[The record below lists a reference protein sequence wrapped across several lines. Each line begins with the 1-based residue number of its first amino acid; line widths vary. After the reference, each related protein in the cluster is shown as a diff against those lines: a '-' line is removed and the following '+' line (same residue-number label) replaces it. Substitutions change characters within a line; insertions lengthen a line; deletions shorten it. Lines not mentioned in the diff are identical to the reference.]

1 MGEVWAQG
9 GDVGGGVKD
18 EVVGAAGA
26 VGVANAEEG
35 CPLGGD
41 KLGREAEPVVG
52 GGEWVRGAVGSV
64 SVEETRVRE
73 PENPR
78 RRSCSEETRL
88 SGPLSS

>member
-41 KLGREAEPVVG
+41 KLGREAEPHPISCVG
-52 GGEWVRGAVGSV
+52 GGEWVRGAG
-64 SVEETRVRE
+64 RVCECRGDE
-73 PENPR
+73 GE
-78 RRSCSEETRL
+78 
-88 SGPLSS
+88 GA